1 MSPAKASKAMSPAK
15 ASKVVKKKPTSNNSP
30 TKSSKSVKNTPAKS
44 SKANT
49 NSPTKNSNQ
58 SKPKKI
64 EKTVFT
70 RDTSMR
76 RTVIIAH
83 NGGNFGPDN
92 SMKNFKG
99 AIDNKA
105 EGIEFDVS
113 ANHANYHFCQTLSKF
128 YVIGRCG

>member
-1 MSPAKASKAMSPAK
+1 MAKAKKAASSKKATRTPSKALKSVKAK
-15 ASKVVKKKPTSNNSP
+15 SVSNSP
-30 TKSSKSVKNTPAKS
+30 TKKKAINGSPAK

-49 NSPTKNSNQ
+49 SSPTNKPNE
-58 SKPKKI
+58 SKPKKM

-70 RDTSMR
+70 RDTSIR

-99 AIDNKA
+99 AIQNKA

-113 ANHANYHFCQTLSKF
+113 ANFCQNSIVLD
-128 YVIGRCG
+128 RCG

>member
-1 MSPAKASKAMSPAK
+1 MAKAKKAASPKKAAATPSKAPKSVKAKSISNSPAKSKAANGSPAK
-15 ASKVVKKKPTSNNSP
+15 SKANSP
-30 TKSSKSVKNTPAKS
+30 TKKPNE
-44 SKANT
+44 
-49 NSPTKNSNQ
+49 
-58 SKPKKI
+58 SKPKKM

-70 RDTSMR
+70 RDTSIR

-99 AIDNKA
+99 SIQNKA

-113 ANHANYHFCQTLSKF
+113 AQLCQNSIVLD
-128 YVIGRCG
+128 RCG